1 MCRRRQSVLE
11 IQTVVDGDS
20 RKMYSR
26 HISFQVHAMRTL
38 QRYTWKKTK
47 HTESLKSLERLTLIA
62 QVSDMLGSTVVG
74 IQKFCGKCQRN
85 SLPIANTSPSW
96 PKSTRSTSCNPVS
109 KEQKCPFNWKSS
121 LSISF
126 KTLQHKAFCQSSP
139 DGNTKICHSLL
150 QTFVLIR
157 AWRCV
162 QAQSKVYTLLWE
174 IHWNNLCSYKYVC
187 SVLRYRWVNTI
198 CLKRSTAM

>member
-1 MCRRRQSVLE
+1 
-11 IQTVVDGDS
+11 
-20 RKMYSR
+20 
-26 HISFQVHAMRTL
+26 
-38 QRYTWKKTK
+38 
-47 HTESLKSLERLTLIA
+47 
-62 QVSDMLGSTVVG
+62 MLGGTVVG

-139 DGNTKICHSLL
+139 DGNTKICHSSILFAHFYRLLFLLEHEDVSKPNQKYTHCPERYIEITFALINMYAVYWDIAGLIQSVWSVLL
-150 QTFVLIR
+150 QCKKLERSPWSLPGYRPALMSYRKEGTSQLTWKI
-157 AWRCV
+157 
-162 QAQSKVYTLLWE
+162 LL
-174 IHWNNLCSYKYVC
+174 S
-187 SVLRYRWVNTI
+187 S
-198 CLKRSTAM
+198 AGF